1 MPVKIKHKKRI
12 CIMAVC
18 AVVALFG
25 AAAWTAWSL
34 APSYCTDPFP
44 DLKKQTPC
52 RSYYDRQ
59 GKLLHIERTYDYQ
72 WRFDIPLEQ
81 ISQEAIDVILA
92 AEDAHFYEHNG
103 VDLRSVMRAAWQNI
117 TNRRIIS
124 GASTITMQ
132 LVSIARPRKRSFKTK
147 FIQAAEARKMEK
159 LHSKREIL
167 TEYLNRIPFGG
178 KIHGIQAAAVY
189 YFGLDAKSLNRAEAS
204 LLCGLPQRPNAYR
217 PDKHPEQARKRQKLV
232 LNLMER
238 NGFLKPGM
246 AQEIYENEPL
256 RLRDFR
262 YPSALRSYTG
272 PTHHH
277 YLAAARREARNAFD
291 VKCAIDVEFTERIQ
305 HVLEQHARRL
315 PGVNDAAAVLIDNRT
330 RQIVSLVG
338 TLDYNHPLNGQVNA
352 ATAIRS
358 AGSTLKPFIYLE
370 AFDAGMVTM
379 DTIIKDTPVQYGNY
393 APTNYDGR
401 FNEKLRI
408 AEALYQSLNTPAVRL
423 VAELTPERVMNLFA
437 LLHLTS
443 SETITDEDMRK
454 HGLSI
459 ALGTMGHSLLNL
471 TQGYATIPNGGLFAP
486 VTFLT
491 NNPPPPNATERIFT
505 PDACAMVTKILTLRR
520 LAGDV
525 SIGIA
530 WKTGTSNGNHDA
542 WCFGYTPDYTLG
554 VWFGNK
560 NGRAAAALVGATAA
574 APALVDIF
582 NAIYRNSAPSPWPD
596 SSALLPLR
604 QLCAKSGLAATPACH
619 RQFIG
624 STLQSIP
631 LRPCDQC
638 GVFAKKMPITILS
651 PQPEHYVADGD
662 GTAKLRLRAS
672 VSPVLWYIDN
682 DYIGEN
688 SPFEKRSF
696 TPGRHVIRAVDPND
710 KSSPSS
716 VTFIV
721 TK

>member
-1 MPVKIKHKKRI
+1 MKIKSKKRLLSI
-12 CIMAVC
+12 IVC
-18 AVVALFG
+18 AVVVIFSV
-25 AAAWTAWSL
+25 AAWTAWSL

-92 AEDAHFYEHNG
+92 AEDAHFYKHNG
-103 VDLRSVMRAAWQNI
+103 VNLHAVARAAWQNL

-178 KIHGIQAAAVY
+178 KIHGIQAAAIY

-232 LNLMER
+232 LKLMER

-262 YPSALRSYTG
+262 YPSALRSYAQ
-272 PTHHH
+272 PSHRH
-277 YLAAARREARNAFD
+277 YFSLARREALNAFD
-291 VKCAIDVEFTERIQ
+291 VKCALDVEFTERIQ
-305 HVLEQHARRL
+305 HALSQHVQRL
-315 PGVNDAAAVLIDNRT
+315 QGVHDAAAVLIDNRT
-330 RQIVSLVG
+330 RQVISLVG
-338 TLDYNHPLNGQVNA
+338 TLDYNDPLNGQVNA
-352 ATAIRS
+352 AIAIRS

-370 AFDAGMVTM
+370 AFDAGLVTM
-379 DTIIKDTPVQYGNY
+379 DTVIKDTPVRFGDY
-393 APTNYDGR
+393 APTNFDGR
-401 FNEKLRI
+401 FNQKLRI
-408 AEALYQSLNTPAVRL
+408 AEALSQSLNTPAVRL
-423 VAELTPERVMNLFA
+423 VAELTPERIVDLFTS
-437 LLHLTS
+437 LHLTTS
-443 SETITDEDMRK
+443 TDPDDALMKK

-459 ALGTMGHSLLNL
+459 ALGTMGHSLLDL
-471 TQGYATIPNGGLFAP
+471 AQGYATIPNGGIFAP
-486 VTFLT
+486 ATFLT
-491 NNPPPPNATERIFT
+491 TSSTPSMQIERIFT
-505 PDACAMVTKILTLRR
+505 PDACAMVTKILSMRR
-520 LAGDV
+520 LAGDI

-560 NGRAAAALVGATAA
+560 NGRPASALVGATVA

-596 SSALLPLR
+596 SSDLLPLR
-604 QLCAKSGLAATPACH
+604 QLCAKSGLTATPSCLK
-619 RQFIG
+619 QFTG
-624 STLQSIP
+624 TTLQSIP

-638 GVFAKKMPITILS
+638 GVFAKKAPITILS

-672 VSPVLWYIDN
+672 ISPVLWYVDN
-682 DYIGEN
+682 DFIGEN
-688 SPFEKRSF
+688 SPFDKRSF
-696 TPGRHVIRAVDPND
+696 GLGRHVIRAVDPND
-710 KSSPSS
+710 LASPSS

>member
-1 MPVKIKHKKRI
+1 MV
-12 CIMAVC
+12 VC
-18 AVVALFG
+18 AAAALFS

-34 APSYCTDPFP
+34 APSFCSDPFT

-81 ISQEAIDVILA
+81 ISQEAVDVILA
-92 AEDAHFYEHNG
+92 AEDAHFYNHNG
-103 VDLRSVMRAAWQNI
+103 VDLQAVARAAWQNL
-117 TNRRIIS
+117 TSGRIIS
-124 GASTITMQ
+124 GASTISMQ

-178 KIHGIQAAAVY
+178 KIHGIQAAAIY
-189 YFGLDAKSLNRAEAS
+189 YFGLDAKALNRAEAS

-217 PDKHPEQARKRQKLV
+217 PDRHPEQARKRQKLV
-232 LNLMER
+232 LKLMER

-262 YPSALRSYTG
+262 YPSALRSYARPSHRHFFTM
-272 PTHHH
+272 
-277 YLAAARREARNAFD
+277 ARREARNAFD

-305 HVLEQHARRL
+305 HALSQHVQQL
-315 PGVNDAAAVLIDNRT
+315 QGVHDAAAVLIDNRT
-330 RQIVSLVG
+330 RQVVSLVG
-338 TLDYNHPLNGQVNA
+338 TLDYNDPLNGQVNA

-370 AFDAGMVTM
+370 AFDAGLATM
-379 DTIIKDTPVQYGNY
+379 DTIIKDTPIRFGDY

-401 FNEKLRI
+401 FNQKLRI
-408 AEALYQSLNTPAVRL
+408 AEALSLSLNTPAVRL
-423 VAELTPERVMNLFA
+423 VAELTPERVIDLFA
-437 LLHLTS
+437 SLRLTAP
-443 SETITDEDMRK
+443 TDSPDAQTAKK

-471 TQGYATIPNGGLFAP
+471 AQGYAVIPNGGLFTPA
-486 VTFLT
+486 TFLT
-491 NNPPPPNATERIFT
+491 TSSTPPEEHERVFT
-505 PDACAMVTKILTLRR
+505 PDACALVTKILSMRR

-525 SIGIA
+525 SVGIA

-542 WCFGYTPDYTLG
+542 WCFGYTADYTLG

-560 NGRAAAALVGATAA
+560 NGRPAAALVGASAA

-582 NAIYRNSAPSPWPD
+582 NAIYRNSVPSPWPD

-604 QLCAKSGLAATPACH
+604 PLCAKSGLAATPSCLK
-619 RQFIG
+619 QFAG
-624 STLQSIP
+624 TALQAIP

-638 GVFAKKMPITILS
+638 GVFAKKAPITILS

-672 VSPVLWYIDN
+672 ISPVLWYVDN

-688 SPFEKRSF
+688 SPFDKRAF
-696 TPGRHVIRAVDPND
+696 APGRHVIRAVDPND
-710 KSSPSS
+710 TASPAS
-716 VTFIV
+716 VTFVV